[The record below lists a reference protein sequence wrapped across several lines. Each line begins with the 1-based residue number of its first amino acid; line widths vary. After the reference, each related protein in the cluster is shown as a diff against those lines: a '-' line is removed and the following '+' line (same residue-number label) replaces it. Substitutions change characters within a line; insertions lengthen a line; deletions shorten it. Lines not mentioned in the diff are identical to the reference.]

1 MKSRYLIAA
10 LAFSLLLPTNLAQ
23 ARSDSGAEDGKFN
36 VEIEE
41 SIEKFEIGY
50 SRSPKKRGTD
60 LVENTGEDKSR
71 AVQVVYF
78 ELNSDPNSR
87 RSMPEV
93 GKAPAKGGL
102 CLNADGQ
109 VGVFRDVPLPATGEA
124 EETHGGYVLGPGAR
138 TGGYRACAPF
148 DPADLEAAN
157 LEAVEEDGTLVLRPI
172 RVVLTVQDLASFP
185 ITPASIHQQNPPH
198 TLKNYHTNFWADPNP
213 QEFTTTIA
221 GRVVQVRATPV
232 LYTFDYGDGTSKT
245 TTNPGYRLGDDIW
258 DEETPTSHQYK
269 EAKDFTFTLTTT
281 YRGEYSVEGG
291 PWQVIDGTVEQTGEG
306 QLVRVWQTKV
316 GLVAGD
322 R

>member
-1 MKSRYLIAA
+1 MKSPATTILATA
-10 LAFSLLLPTNLAQ
+10 LASLSLALAPAYAETSGSTDGTEFS
-23 ARSDSGAEDGKFN
+23 
-36 VEIEE
+36 VEIVLKDLTDGEVG
-41 SIEKFEIGY
+41 SIDNTNSKHHEIAPSEVKEVAEY
-50 SRSPKKRGTD
+50 I
-60 LVENTGEDKSR
+60 
-71 AVQVVYF
+71 YF
-78 ELNSDPNSR
+78 EEKREGDPR
-87 RSMPEV
+87 PRKQI
-93 GKAPAKGGL
+93 GGGL
-102 CLNADGQ
+102 KDGDYCQ
-109 VGVFRDVPLPATGEA
+109 NDQGEVGVFRYLPHPVGDTDTSEFY
-124 EETHGGYVLGPGAR
+124 ELQNSPRLLG
-138 TGGYRACAPF
+138 CVPF

-157 LEAVEEDGTLVLRPI
+157 LEAIEEDGSIVLRPI

-185 ITPASIHQQNPPH
+185 IAPASIHQQNPPH

-232 LYTFDYGDGTSKT
+232 LYTFDYGDGEQKT
-245 TTNPGYRLGDDIW
+245 TTNPGYRLAEDIW

-316 GLVAGD
+316 GLVAGN